1 MRHRRKVKKFSR
13 SRAQRKALVVSLLR
27 AVIIKERISTTE
39 SKAKALREWVDKLIN
54 WAKTDTLHHR
64 RLSFR
69 LLKDHNLVKRL
80 FEVIGPR
87 FKDVQG
93 GYTRVIDFR
102 FRKGDNAKISI
113 FELTKREEKK
123 TKHKEKLNQET
134 TPEKE
139 SLSEKT
145 EKSKKSLISG
155 MKSILKKKNKST

>member
-1 MRHRRKVKKFSR
+1 MRHRRKAKKFSR

-39 SKAKALREWVDKLIN
+39 TKAKALRKWVDKLIN
-54 WAKTDTLHHR
+54 WAKIDTLHHR

-102 FRKGDNAKISI
+102 FRKGDNAKLSI

-123 TKHKEKLNQET
+123 TKDKEKLSQ
-134 TPEKE
+134 
-139 SLSEKT
+139 EKT
-145 EKSKKSLISG
+145 QDKEFSSKKKEKSKKSLMSG
-155 MKSILKKKNKST
+155 VKSILKKKNKTT